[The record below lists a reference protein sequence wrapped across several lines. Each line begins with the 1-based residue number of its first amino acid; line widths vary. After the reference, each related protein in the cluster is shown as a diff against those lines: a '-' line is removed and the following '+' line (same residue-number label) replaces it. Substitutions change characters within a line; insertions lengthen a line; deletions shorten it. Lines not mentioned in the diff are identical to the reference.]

1 MLYSG
6 FFNSLQQDGV
16 DDRVYNAND
25 YSENLAAIIS
35 SGVRR
40 SNDDDL
46 KVSAAGGMQLSI
58 AIGRA
63 WIEGHWAYNDSP
75 YTDITV
81 PTAPTG
87 NLKRIDRV
95 VMRLGQNPSDT
106 PDRAIV
112 FSYKQG
118 TSSTN
123 PTAPAL
129 ERTSTVYEIALAD
142 ITVNSNVTTINQGNI
157 NDKRADKEVCG
168 WVTTPVGYNDYFT
181 SIDTKCDEVIENFND
196 EADTVISETQQRM
209 NNLMDSTQIELS
221 TFLET
226 SQGQFDTWF
235 QDKKDTLAVST
246 LFKRYVWHK
255 VLDSESSEITFDIPQ
270 YDATGVDIIDVYVN
284 GFLANEGTDYTLD
297 GSKITFI
304 TDEKRNGVKTVGTE
318 ITVYCYK
325 SIDGTGLD
333 SVSDEVTALQE
344 AVSALKGISEYDY
357 VCNGENDNIKL
368 SDLAQAFFT
377 DTVTGENYGL
387 SQMTIRVHG
396 TFGVSTPYAGSGTS
410 SSRYRIMALGYAGA
424 TDRVITFDFS
434 ACSAINFDL
443 TAGKHYIGIFGQG
456 VCVKN
461 ATFTVTNGGAADTS
475 FTMFSATSGFL
486 QADDCRFYI
495 TGGLNSI
502 IAQHGTFNNC
512 KGTVINA
519 LNASYCFNLHNNAL
533 LRINGGEYVAYT
545 TGSYAAA
552 VVYAASTVSSSVVIT
567 NAMSCP
573 TKASSIWKQGAAISC
588 LAGLGAFNDTVTALS
603 ISVAQQ
609 VVNNT
614 IPISK

>member
-1 MLYSG
+1 MLSSG
-6 FFNSLQQDGV
+6 FYNSLQQDGV

-46 KVSAAGGMQLSI
+46 KVTASGGMQLSI

-75 YTDITV
+75 YTDLAV

-95 VMRLGQNPSDT
+95 VMRLGLNPTDT

-118 TSSTN
+118 TPSIN

-142 ITVNSNVTTINQGNI
+142 ITVNSNVTAINQGNI
-157 NDKRADKEVCG
+157 TDKRSDKEVCG
-168 WVTTPVGYNDYFT
+168 WITTPVGYNDYFT
-181 SIDTKCDEVIENFND
+181 SIDTKCDEVIEEFKNNS
-196 EADTVISETQQRM
+196 DTLISETE
-209 NNLMDSTQIELS
+209 NSFNE
-221 TFLET
+221 FLET
-226 SQGQFDTWF
+226 SQGDFDTWF
-235 QDKKDTLAVST
+235 QEKKDTLAVST

-255 VLDSESSEITFDIPQ
+255 VIDSESSEVTFDIPQ
-270 YDATGVDIIDVYVN
+270 YDATSVDIIDVYVN
-284 GFLANEGTDYTLD
+284 GFIAVEGADYTLD

-325 SIDGTGLD
+325 SIDGTGLG
-333 SVSDEVTALQE
+333 SVSDEVTALQK
-344 AVSALKGISEYDY
+344 AVSALKGINEYDY

-377 DTVTGENYGL
+377 DTITGENYGL
-387 SQMTIRVHG
+387 SQITIRVHG
-396 TFGVSTPYAGSGTS
+396 NFGISAPYGGSGTS
-410 SSRYRIMALGYAGA
+410 SSRYRIMALGYAVE

-434 ACSAINFDL
+434 GCSAINFNL
-443 TAGKHYIGIFGQG
+443 TAGKHYIGVDGHGCII
-456 VCVKN
+456 KN
-461 ATFTVTNGGAADTS
+461 ATFTVTNGESEDTS
-475 FTMFSATSGFL
+475 FIMFSATSGL
-486 QADDCRFYI
+486 MQADDCRFYI
-495 TGGLNSI
+495 SGGLNSI

-512 KGTVINA
+512 NGTVINT
-519 LNASYCFNLHNNAL
+519 LNASYCFNLNNDAL

-552 VVYAASTVSSSVVIT
+552 VIYAASAVINSVVIT

-573 TKASSIWKQGAAISC
+573 TKTSSTLKQGAAISC
-588 LAGLGAFNDTVTALS
+588 LSGFGAFNDTITALA

-609 VVNNT
+609 AVYNT